1 MKKLLLAVVALFT
14 FAGFQANAQTKVG
27 HINVE
32 ELVMIMPET
41 QAAQT
46 ELQSFASELE
56 GELMA
61 MEQELEAKVAN
72 FQANQA
78 VMTDLTK
85 ETKYKEIQDL
95 DQRIQLF
102 RQRAQEELS
111 QKEVELLTPVLEKA
125 QDAITAVAN
134 ENGFNYI
141 LDSSQSKAVVVFDET
156 GNDVMPLVKAK
167 LGL

>member
-1 MKKLLLAVVALFT
+1 MKKLMIALAFVLSI
-14 FAGFQANAQTKVG
+14 FAFSTQAQTKVG

-32 ELVMIMPET
+32 ELIMIMPET
-41 QAAQT
+41 KAAQ
-46 ELQSFASELE
+46 AELE
-56 GELMA
+56 AFAAELEAQLAA

-95 DQRIQLF
+95 DQRIQQF
-102 RQRAQEELS
+102 RQRAQEELG
-111 QKEVELLTPVLEKA
+111 QKEVQLLTPVIEKA
-125 QDAITAVAN
+125 QNAINAVAA
-134 ENGFNYI
+134 EGGYNYI
-141 LDSSQSKAVVVFDET
+141 LDSSQSKGIVIYDET
-156 GNDVMPLVKAK
+156 GNDVMPAVKTK